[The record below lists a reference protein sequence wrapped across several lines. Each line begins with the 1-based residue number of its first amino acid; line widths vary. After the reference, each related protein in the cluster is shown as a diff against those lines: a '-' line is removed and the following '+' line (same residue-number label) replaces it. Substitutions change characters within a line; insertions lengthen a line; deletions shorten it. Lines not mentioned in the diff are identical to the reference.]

1 MTPFERGD
9 RVRINDGVFACF
21 TGVVTDVDARRRTL
35 TVSVAFFDR
44 ALSMGF
50 DFMQVR
56 KVA

>member
-1 MTPFERGD
+1 MTPFEHGD
-9 RVRINDGVFACF
+9 RVRINDGVFAYF